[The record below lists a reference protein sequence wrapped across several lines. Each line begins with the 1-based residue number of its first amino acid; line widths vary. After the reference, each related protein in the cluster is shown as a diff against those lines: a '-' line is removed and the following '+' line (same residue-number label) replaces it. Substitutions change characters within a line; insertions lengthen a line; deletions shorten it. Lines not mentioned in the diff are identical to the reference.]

1 MITPSKP
8 SGAARSTGKR
18 RASTPLANGLAKLLV
33 AGLASALFL
42 IAFPA
47 RALVVYQTGFE
58 FSEGYITNKDLV
70 DQNGWVEFG
79 SGGNGI
85 VSDFI
90 PGKGQQAYVGFTP
103 PTSTNDSSLFVLQP
117 LDLNASQVQ
126 FAVTFAIFDSKL
138 PNTNRDDFYWSVFN
152 QQLDQLFT
160 VDFDNQELRVY
171 YYLDDGKDRIW
182 SGLNFTNDGAYQLA
196 IAMDFASNRWSATLN
211 GTLVTN
217 NQPITT
223 VGASLNLGDIDAAW
237 AIWDPKAPG
246 DNFMVFDDYQVSATV
261 PPPQLKILSITNGA
275 PTLRVSG
282 QPSNPFAVEASTNLM
297 NWLPLKT
304 NITTGGS
311 FTYVDNTSVGF
322 PVRFYRARWAP

>member
-1 MITPSKP
+1 MITPSNQTDC
-8 SGAARSTGKR
+8 ARPTAKNCALTSFTSR
-18 RASTPLANGLAKLLV
+18 LAKLLV

-47 RALVVYQTGFE
+47 RAVVIYQTGFE
-58 FSEGYITNKDLV
+58 FSEGYSTNKDLV
-70 DQNGWVEFG
+70 DQNGWIKFG

-85 VSDFI
+85 VTDFI
-90 PGKGQQAYVGFTP
+90 ADKGQQAYVGFTP
-103 PTSTNDSSLFVLQP
+103 PIPNDSSLFVLQP
-117 LDLNASQVQ
+117 LDLNASKVQ
-126 FAVTFAIFDSKL
+126 FSVTLAIFDSTP
-138 PNTNRDDFYWSVFN
+138 PNTNRDDFYWTVFN

-171 YYLDDGKDRIW
+171 YILDDNKNRTW
-182 SGLNFTNDGAYQLA
+182 SGVNFTNDGAYQLT

-211 GTLVTN
+211 GILVTN

-223 VGASLNLGDIDAAW
+223 VGKPLNLGDIDAAW

-261 PPPQLKILSITNGA
+261 PPPQLKILSITNGV

-282 QPSNPFAVEASTNLM
+282 QPSNPFAVEASTNLTS
-297 NWLPLKT
+297 WVALKT

-311 FTYVDNTSVGF
+311 FTYVDNASVGF